1 MDSRDW
7 ILLGL
12 VGVGGYCAWRM
23 WKGRPIV
30 NSQVTAPS
38 TTAGMAASSM
48 TDSAAR
54 STVFGG
60 ASITKRIFGP
70 VMVSRP
76 LASRLP
82 AATAPATTV
91 AARQASSFGPELAKV
106 EAATFAPVAVAP
118 SGSAMHFVATGI
130 LGFEGT
136 APHGDGPQP
145 GDPSPQQVLQTR
157 GIG

>member
-23 WKGRPIV
+23 WRGRPVV
-30 NSQVTAPS
+30 NAQMTVPS
-38 TTAGMAASSM
+38 STAGMVASSM

-60 ASITKRIFGP
+60 ASLTKRIFGP
-70 VMVSRP
+70 VMVSKP
-76 LASRLP
+76 LAARLP
-82 AATAPATTV
+82 APTAPGTVV
-91 AARQASSFGPELAKV
+91 AARQAAHFQGELRKV
-106 EAATFAPVAVAP
+106 TDATFAPVAVAP

-136 APHGDGPQP
+136 SPSGDGGQP
-145 GDPSPQQVLQTR
+145 GDPSPQQVVQTR

>member
-23 WKGRPIV
+23 WKGRAVV
-30 NSQVTAPS
+30 NAQVTVPS
-38 TTAGMAASSM
+38 STAGLAASSM

-70 VMVSRP
+70 VMVSKP

-82 AATAPATTV
+82 SPTAPATV
-91 AARQASSFGPELAKV
+91 VSSRQASAFGPELAKV
-106 EAATFAPVAVAP
+106 EAATFAPIAVAP

-130 LGFEGT
+130 LGFDGT
-136 APHGDGPQP
+136 APSGDGPQP
-145 GDPSPQQVLQTR
+145 GDPSPQQVVQTR